1 MRIFWEVIMFN
12 DYKKIKTMLENMDT
26 KLNHIED
33 IAADNRALIVKLI
46 KQGNQIVNFL
56 KELEADVD
64 GEYGMTEPPTF
75 DSFIETQNNP
85 NISIN
90 VQELIDA
97 YIEKN
102 KSLKE
107 FEEEMKKHKDKVTPG
122 QIGES

>member
-1 MRIFWEVIMFN
+1 MFN
-12 DYKKIKTMLENMDT
+12 ESKKIKTMLENIDA

-64 GEYGMTEPPTF
+64 DEYGITEPPTF

-85 NISIN
+85 NRSIN

-107 FEEEMKKHKDKVTPG
+107 FEEEMKKHKDKLTPG

>member
-1 MRIFWEVIMFN
+1 MFF
-12 DYKKIKTMLENMDT
+12 KRKINSLSIN
-26 KLNHIED
+26 
-33 IAADNRALIVKLI
+33 I
-46 KQGNQIVNFL
+46 KFT
-56 KELEADVD
+56 VD
-64 GEYGMTEPPTF
+64 DEYGITEPPTF

-85 NISIN
+85 NRSIN

-107 FEEEMKKHKDKVTPG
+107 FEEEMKKHKDKLTPG